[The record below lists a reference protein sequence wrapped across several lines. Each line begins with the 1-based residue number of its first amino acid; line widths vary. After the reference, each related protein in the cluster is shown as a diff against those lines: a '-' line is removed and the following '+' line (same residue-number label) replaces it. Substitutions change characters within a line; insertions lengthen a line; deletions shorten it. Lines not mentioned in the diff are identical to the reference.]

1 MNPFFL
7 IIKIY
12 VIAGGFAVV
21 YIIHEL
27 IEYIL
32 EHYCHNENLSV
43 LLKGLR
49 WFLVILAFWLIP
61 VSLGQLTL
69 YDIVI
74 W

>member
-12 VIAGGFAVV
+12 VILGGIAMV

-32 EHYCHNENLSV
+32 KHYCHNENLSV

-49 WFLVILAFWLIP
+49 WLLALLAFWLIP
-61 VSLGQLTL
+61 TSLGQLTL
-69 YDIVI
+69 YDIVV